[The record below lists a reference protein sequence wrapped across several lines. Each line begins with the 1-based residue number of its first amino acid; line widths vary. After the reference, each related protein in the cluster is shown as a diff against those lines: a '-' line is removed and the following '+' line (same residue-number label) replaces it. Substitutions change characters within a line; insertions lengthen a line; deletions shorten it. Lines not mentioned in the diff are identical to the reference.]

1 MLFYTKRKSKMQIGT
16 QSHDRI
22 PNSPNPWRWLFPRC
36 AVQRNFTRML
46 RIEARLR
53 VVRTTVSVTELQRRP
68 HPEGFRRCI
77 SYRSSSGGSFGL
89 PHHSSKNGSILRS
102 RRGRLPLPL
111 PLPDGAPRATFA
123 ACRSTLRSLARI
135 LNLRVGGSCVCVC
148 VCSCRPSIRAAIAAP
163 EADLFSTGISTV
175 NRHIGQHGPPALNHC
190 RKHFEWNLWQHC
202 GMRMGSPSTKA
213 ERQMPHSS
221 FSLLL
226 RLPP

>member
-1 MLFYTKRKSKMQIGT
+1 M
-16 QSHDRI
+16 
-22 PNSPNPWRWLFPRC
+22 
-36 AVQRNFTRML
+36 
-46 RIEARLR
+46 EARLCVL
-53 VVRTTVSVTELQRRP
+53 VVRTTGLSVTELQRRP
-68 HPEGFRRCI
+68 HPEAFRRCI

-102 RRGRLPLPL
+102 RRGRLLLPL
-111 PLPDGAPRATFA
+111 PLPDGAPRAKFA
-123 ACRSTLRSLARI
+123 ACCSTLRSLARI
-135 LNLRVGGSCVCVC
+135 LNLRVGGSCGC

-226 RLPP
+226 LLPS